1 MGPKCC
7 LYTRAAADE
16 EEEEKEEE
24 RRGGARH
31 LGGRGLPVGE
41 LRRRSSTGRAGRR
54 RRRWTVS
61 SVSTSMCPSR
71 SAS

>member
-1 MGPKCC
+1 MWLPRLWLLSGAGARRGEATGDGMGPKCC

-16 EEEEKEEE
+16 EEEEEEEE

-41 LRRRSSTGRAGRR
+41 
-54 RRRWTVS
+54 
-61 SVSTSMCPSR
+61 
-71 SAS
+71 